1 MRIYLEKGL
10 AMLALLLLLTTGA
23 TAQEGGSIVQS
34 PVLTIDSDRMFAAS
48 AFGQR
53 VAQDF
58 EAQGKVLETE
68 NRRIEAEL
76 IAEEKDL
83 TTKRATLPPE
93 RFRALADAF
102 DAKVETI
109 RSEQNAK
116 TRALTQTTD
125 TARRQFLIA
134 ARPVLEQLMQETN
147 AAIIVERRSIFLSA
161 RAIDITDLAIERL
174 NAQIGDGS
182 DLPKP
187 DQATDTQ
194 SDQE

>member
-10 AMLALLLLLTTGA
+10 AMLALLLLMATGVL
-23 TAQEGGSIVQS
+23 AQDAGIVQS

-48 AFGQR
+48 DFGQR

-58 EAQGKVLETE
+58 EVQGKVLEAE

-83 TTKRATLPPE
+83 TTKRATLPPD
-93 RFRALADAF
+93 RFRTLADAF
-102 DAKVETI
+102 DAKVEKI
-109 RSEQNAK
+109 RSEQNTK

-134 ARPVLEQLMQETN
+134 ARPVLEQLMQEAN

-174 NAQIGDGS
+174 NKQIGDGS
-182 DLPKP
+182 DLPNP
-187 DQATDTQ
+187 DQTAPQ